1 MTQRLREVKTAPR
14 YDGKPCSTS
23 SESKACNVAA
33 CEKDCELGEWTK
45 WTACSKDC
53 DGGTRK
59 RQRFI
64 AKAAEGAGKCAGE
77 WDPDRLQYQSCNDKR
92 CYSNMKCDRTQDF
105 ILLLDACPKTGEAG
119 WAAEV
124 KAAQGFIDSLQ
135 GQGVTAK
142 PSVAIIHYC
151 GPRTWSGVSK
161 CTAKSGDKVDLE
173 KTCKIKVAHHFST
186 DLAKAKTVISGL
198 QYIPGEKL
206 LSLALL
212 AAKAELS
219 LGDKASP
226 SNVICFIDGMP
237 LSQRQTH
244 QAANAIRKAA
254 RLLFVAVTK
263 FAPLKNIKTWATRRW
278 EENVVTV
285 DTIAKLENPEVV
297 THVVANLCPS
307 ETAKVKFDKSA
318 SAPTAR

>member
-1 MTQRLREVKTAPR
+1 
-14 YDGKPCSTS
+14 
-23 SESKACNVAA
+23 
-33 CEKDCELGEWTK
+33 
-45 WTACSKDC
+45 
-53 DGGTRK
+53 
-59 RQRFI
+59 
-64 AKAAEGAGKCAGE
+64 
-77 WDPDRLQYQSCNDKR
+77 
-92 CYSNMKCDRTQDF
+92 MKCDRTQDY

-124 KAAQGFIDSLQ
+124 KAAQGFIDALS
-135 GQGVTAK
+135 GHGVTAK

-186 DLAKAKTVISGL
+186 DLAKAKSVISGL

-219 LGDKASP
+219 LGDKAAP

-237 LSQRQTH
+237 LSQRQSH
-244 QAANAIRKAA
+244 QASNAIRKAA

-285 DTIAKLENPEVV
+285 DTVEKLARPEVV
-297 THVVANLCPS
+297 THVVANLCPA
-307 ETAKVKFDKSA
+307 ETAKVKFDKKK
-318 SAPTAR
+318 R